1 MVRLGIGIIF
11 VGIVLMCLPMSHEV
25 ALAGLIIVGLG
36 CAPVY
41 PCVIHSTPD
50 NFGADKSQ
58 AIVGVQMASAYTGN
72 VIMPPLFGLIA
83 NHISAALFP
92 VYLLAILVLMF
103 VMHGQLLQRVGK
115 KAA

>member
-1 MVRLGIGIIF
+1 
-11 VGIVLMCLPMSHEV
+11 MCLPMSHEV